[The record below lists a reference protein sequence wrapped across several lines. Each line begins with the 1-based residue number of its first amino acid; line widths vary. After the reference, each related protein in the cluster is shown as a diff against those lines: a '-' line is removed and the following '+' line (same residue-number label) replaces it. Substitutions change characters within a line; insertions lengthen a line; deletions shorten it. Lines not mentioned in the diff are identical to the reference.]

1 MLMAHDTS
9 AFAPFR
15 GRWVIATL
23 RSVPTSATKQV
34 DLRSLRWAGAGVL
47 PLAAAR
53 PILGSP
59 GVGCP
64 LRAMT
69 GVPCPFCGMTRGVT
83 DAVHGHFATAAS
95 LNPGSL
101 FLVVAA
107 IVLLVAWR
115 RRTVTFPAWL
125 PYALVAALWGFQL
138 FKYATGRPL

>member
-1 MLMAHDTS
+1 VL
-9 AFAPFR
+9 
-15 GRWVIATL
+15 ATL
-23 RSVPTSATKQV
+23 LCVPTSATMHL
-34 DLRSLRWAGAGVL
+34 DLRPFRWAGAGML
-47 PLAAAR
+47 GLAAAR
-53 PILGSP
+53 PLLGDP

-83 DAVHGHFATAAS
+83 DAVHGQVATAAF
-95 LNPGSL
+95 LNPGSV
-101 FLVVAA
+101 FLVLAA

-115 RRTVTFPAWL
+115 RRTVLFPAWL

>member
-1 MLMAHDTS
+1 
-9 AFAPFR
+9 
-15 GRWVIATL
+15 VIATL
-23 RSVPTSATKQV
+23 LCVPTSATMQL
-34 DLRSLRWAGAGVL
+34 DLRPYRWAGAGML
-47 PLAAAR
+47 GLAAAR
-53 PILGSP
+53 PLLGDP

-83 DAVHGHFATAAS
+83 DAVHGQLATAAS
-95 LNPGSL
+95 LNPGSV
-101 FLVVAA
+101 FLVLAA

-115 RRTVTFPAWL
+115 RRTVLFPAWL